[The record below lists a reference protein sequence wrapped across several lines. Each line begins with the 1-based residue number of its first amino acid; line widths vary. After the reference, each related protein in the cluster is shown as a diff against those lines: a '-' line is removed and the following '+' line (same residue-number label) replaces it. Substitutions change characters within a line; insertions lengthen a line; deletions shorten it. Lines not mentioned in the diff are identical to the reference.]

1 MKKFKIKF
9 AALVAITLFMAACD
23 KNDLNIINPNQPT
36 PGSATTEI
44 GILALSQGSIYI
56 NGFRGLDAKF
66 NDGVYGFFWS
76 GAIGMHEMLGDNI
89 GIEAANAFLNQF
101 ACPDAVTLDN
111 GTTVLNPNSP
121 KTHYELLRQVN
132 ANANQGANP
141 TFHEWANM
149 YGLNNGANN
158 ILEVL
163 EKVKFSGNA
172 DVKKKTLQA
181 WAYFWKGFAYAR
193 IGSIYYAGLINSK
206 ANETNGN
213 FVAKEKI
220 IEESNANFDKAAA
233 LLGGL
238 AAGGDYD
245 AVLKKIIPSFCQVG
259 KGGALSPAAWVRNIN
274 TLKARN
280 ILVNTPAASMTAA
293 QWGSVLSLTNTGIKA
308 DDLTFT
314 GRSNESGDIWAIQTG
329 TVAAK
334 ATAGATAKAGDNTY
348 KISERLVQEF
358 KTGDKRLTQNFVLST
373 AWIGNPDRG
382 NAFNTRYA
390 LKDGGTG
397 VAGTMIYSNRTSG
410 ATELYLVGT
419 YEENEL
425 MKAEAKINTNDVVGA
440 LASIDAVRTA
450 QGAGL
455 AALAGTTVSLANAKE
470 EVRRERRC
478 ALAFRGLAF
487 YDARRYGI
495 SEKGGAGKTG
505 AVVVD
510 GTGKV
515 NTNATVKY
523 NYLDYWDVPDNE
535 LAYNPA
541 AAGSAPL
548 TNPKK

>member
-1 MKKFKIKF
+1 MKNFKIKCAAF
-9 AALVAITLFMAACD
+9 ALVLFVVAACD
-23 KNDLNIINPNQPT
+23 KNDLNIPNPNQPT
-36 PGSATTEI
+36 PASASTEI
-44 GILALSQGSIYI
+44 GILALSQGGIYI
-56 NGFRGLDAKF
+56 NGFRGLDSKY

-101 ACPDAVTLDN
+101 SCPDAVTLDN

-121 KTHYELLRQVN
+121 KTQYELLRQVN
-132 ANANQGANP
+132 DNANQGSNP

-149 YGLNNGANN
+149 YGLNNGANT
-158 ILEVL
+158 ILALVEGI
-163 EKVKFSGNA
+163 KFSGNA

-193 IGSIYYAGLINSK
+193 IGSIYYAGLINNKS
-206 ANETNGN
+206 NETTNT
-213 FVAKEKI
+213 FVSKEKI
-220 IEESNANFDKAAA
+220 IEESNANFDKAAT

-238 AAGGDYD
+238 TAGGDYD
-245 AVLKKIIPSFCQVG
+245 VVLKKIIPDFCQGG
-259 KGGALSPAAWVRNIN
+259 KGGALSPAAWIRNIN
-274 TLKARN
+274 TMKARN

-293 QWGSVLSLTNTGIKA
+293 QWGSVLSLTNSGIQA
-308 DDLTFT
+308 DDLTFI
-314 GRSNESGDIWAIQTG
+314 GRSNVAGDIWAALNGSVASKATG
-329 TVAAK
+329 TK
-334 ATAGATAKAGDNTY
+334 PGDNTY
-348 KISERLVQEF
+348 KVSERLVQEF
-358 KTGDKRLTQNFVLST
+358 KTGDKRLTQNFVQGT
-373 AWIGNPDRG
+373 AWIGNVDRG
-382 NAFNTRYA
+382 NVFNTRFF

-397 VAGTMIYSNRTSG
+397 VAGTIVYSNRTPG
-410 ATELYLVGT
+410 ATDLYLVGS

-425 MKAEAKINTNDVVGA
+425 MKAEAKINTNDITGA
-440 LASIDAVRTA
+440 LTSIDAVRTA

-455 AALAGTTVSLANAKE
+455 GALVGTTVSLANAKE

-495 SEKGGAGKTG
+495 SEKGSAGKTG